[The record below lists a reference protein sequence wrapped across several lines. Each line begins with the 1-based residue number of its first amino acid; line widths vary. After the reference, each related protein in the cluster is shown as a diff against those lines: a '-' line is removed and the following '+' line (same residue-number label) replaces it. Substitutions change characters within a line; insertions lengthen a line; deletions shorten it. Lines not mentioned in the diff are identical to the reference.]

1 MSINIGFVGTRFAGL
16 DGVSLESEKWAHV
29 LRKMKHRLFWFGG
42 EVEKP
47 PECSTIVPEAHF
59 RNERNVSINNEVY
72 GKRVRSRST
81 TDDIH
86 RLKEHLKNKL
96 YEFIERFRVELL
108 IAENCLSIPLHIPLG
123 VALTE
128 VIAET
133 GIPAIA
139 HHHDLPWE
147 RDRFLVNAVSDY
159 LDMAFPPDLPSAR
172 HVVINTVAQEE
183 LASRKGIPSHLIPNV
198 LDFDANPKKSI
209 DPVKRRRFREDFG
222 FRKDDIIFL
231 QPTRIVARK
240 GIEHSIDLVRR
251 LNDPK
256 IKLVITHSSGDE
268 GLEYQNWI
276 IKTASEKSI
285 PVFFI
290 NNRLHAEPGHARN
303 GQRSYTL
310 WDIYPHADFITYP
323 SSFEGF
329 GNAFLEA
336 IYYKKPVLV
345 NRYPIFVADIEPRG
359 FDVVVMDGHLTDEVV
374 FRVNLLLSD
383 PSLVKQMTDKNFRV
397 ARAFFSYDLLKRR
410 LTSVFTSFYGMIKQS

>member
-1 MSINIGFVGTRFAGL
+1 VGTRFAGL
-16 DGVSLESEKWAHV
+16 DGVSLEAGKWAHV
-29 LRKMKHRLFWFGG
+29 LQKMKHRLFWFGG
-42 EVEKP
+42 EVAKP
-47 PECSTIVPEAHF
+47 PETSTVVPEAHF
-59 RNERNVSINNEVY
+59 RNERNAGINRAVY
-72 GKRVRSRST
+72 GRRVRSRAT
-81 TDDIH
+81 TDEIH
-86 RLKEHLKNKL
+86 RLKEHLKDEL
-96 YEFIERFRVELL
+96 YGFVERFRIDML

-123 VALTE
+123 IALTE
-128 VIAET
+128 LIAET

-172 HVVINTVAQEE
+172 HVTINTVAQEE

-198 LDFDANPKKSI
+198 LDFHANPKRTI
-209 DPVKRRRFREDFG
+209 DADKRRHFRKDFG
-222 FRKDDIIFL
+222 FGKNDVIFL

-251 LNDPK
+251 LNDPR
-256 IKLVITHSSGDE
+256 IKLVVTHSSGDE

-276 IKTASEKSI
+276 VKTARENAI

-290 NNRLHAEPGHARN
+290 NNRLHDEPASARN
-303 GQRSYTL
+303 GERNYTL

-336 IYYKKPVLV
+336 IYYRKPVLV
-345 NRYPIFVADIEPRG
+345 NRYPIFVADIEPKG
-359 FDVVVMDGHLTDEVV
+359 FDVVVMNGHMTDEVV
-374 FRVNLLLSD
+374 SRVNLLLSD
-383 PSLVKQMTDKNFRV
+383 PSKVKSMAEKNFRL
-397 ARAFFSYDLLKRR
+397 ARTHFSYDLLERK
-410 LTSVFTSFYGMIKQS
+410 LVSVFTSFYGMLRQP

>member
-1 MSINIGFVGTRFAGL
+1 MSMNIGFIGTRFAGL

-29 LRKMKHRLFWFGG
+29 LKKMKHRVFWFGG

-47 PECSTIVPEAHF
+47 PGCSMIVPEAHF
-59 RNERNVSINNEVY
+59 KNERNAAINKEIF

-81 TDDIH
+81 TDEIH
-86 RLKEHLKNKL
+86 LLKEHLKNKL
-96 YEFIERFRVELL
+96 YEFIGRFGVELL

-172 HVVINTVAQEE
+172 HVAINSVAQGE
-183 LASRKGIPSHLIPNV
+183 LASHKGIPSHLIPNV

-209 DPVKRRRFREDFG
+209 DRGKKRHFREDFG
-222 FRKDDIIFL
+222 FRKGDIIFL

-251 LNDPK
+251 LNDPR

-276 IKTASEKSI
+276 VKTAREKAI

-290 NNRLHAEPGHARN
+290 NNRLHVKPGPARN
-303 GQRSYTL
+303 GERSYTL
-310 WDIYPHADFITYP
+310 WDIYPNADFITYP

-336 IYYKKPVLV
+336 IYFNKPVLV
-345 NRYPIFVADIEPRG
+345 NRYPIFVADIEPKG
-359 FDVVVMDGHLTDEVV
+359 FDVVVMDGYVTDEMV

-383 PSLVKQMTDKNFRV
+383 PSMARQMTKKNYQLGKTY
-397 ARAFFSYDLLKRR
+397 FSYDLLRRR
-410 LTSVFTSFYGMIKQS
+410 LISVFTSLYGIIKPR

>member
-1 MSINIGFVGTRFAGL
+1 MKINIGFVGTRFAGL
-16 DGVSLESEKWAHV
+16 DGVSLEAEKWAHV
-29 LRKMKHRLFWFGG
+29 LKKMKHRVFWFGG
-42 EVEKP
+42 EVEKT
-47 PECSTIVPEAHF
+47 PECSMVVPEAHF
-59 RNERNVSINNEVY
+59 KNERIAAINNEIY

-81 TDDIH
+81 TDEIYV
-86 RLKEHLKNKL
+86 LKEHLKNKL
-96 YEFIERFRVELL
+96 YEFIDRFRVELL

-128 VIAET
+128 LIAET

-139 HHHDLPWE
+139 HHHDLVWE

-172 HVVINTVAQEE
+172 HVVINTVAQGE
-183 LASRKGIPSHLIPNV
+183 LASHRGISSHLIPNV
-198 LDFDANPKKSI
+198 LDFDVKPRKSI
-209 DPVKRRRFREDFG
+209 DPVKRRHFREDFG

-251 LNDPK
+251 LNDPR

-276 IKTASEKSI
+276 VKTAREMSI

-290 NNRLHAEPGHARN
+290 NNRLHAKPENARN
-303 GQRSYTL
+303 GERTYTL
-310 WDIYPHADFITYP
+310 WDIYPNADFISYP

-336 IYYKKPVLV
+336 VYFRKPVLV
-345 NRYPIFVADIEPRG
+345 NRYPIFVADIEPKG
-359 FDVVVMDGHLTDEVV
+359 FDVVAMDGHLTDEVV
-374 FRVNLLLSD
+374 FRVNVLLSD
-383 PSLVKQMTDKNFRV
+383 PSMVRRMTNRNYSLGKTY
-397 ARAFFSYDLLKRR
+397 FSYDLLMRR
-410 LTSVFTSFYGMIKQS
+410 LISVFTSLYGTIHPR